1 MEEGVDKERNEA
13 MGRRRMERREQ
24 QMRARLLMMLGAVG
38 RGDGGLMVAT
48 IGGMG
53 GGRLKGEGGL
63 VTGELGGSGRFV
75 VGGLSGEPS
84 V

>member
-48 IGGMG
+48 IGG
-53 GGRLKGEGGL
+53 
-63 VTGELGGSGRFV
+63 
-75 VGGLSGEPS
+75 VGKVCGWGPVRGAFCLSGAGG
-84 V
+84 